1 MPSHTIKIASRNGGE
16 FDCYL
21 SLPNSSAKTPA
32 VVLASAVHGV
42 DADIRQIADD
52 FAARGFIAAAPDL
65 FYRSIPGPLPRD
77 DKRAGER
84 SQPRLPKIKAGED
97 DLSDTLAHL
106 RTLANHNG
114 KAVAM
119 GFCYGGPYAVI
130 GPKRLG
136 FAAGVSCHGTQ
147 MLDYVAE
154 FDGVTEP
161 VCVVWGDKDHLAPPP
176 VVDAYH
182 ALALR
187 SPNVEVRVFPGVLHG
202 FTMKGNAQTFNQ
214 PAYDFL
220 FDRTLAMLEGLHAP

>member
-1 MPSHTIKIASRNGGE
+1 MPSQTIKIASRNGGE

-65 FYRSIPGPLPRD
+65 FYRSIPGPLPRE

-97 DLSDTLAHL
+97 DLVDTLAHL

-136 FAAGVSCHGTQ
+136 FAAGVSCHGTN
-147 MLDYVAE
+147 MLDFVAE
-154 FDGVTEP
+154 FDGVTKP

-176 VVDAYH
+176 VVEAYH

-187 SPNVEVRVFPGVLHG
+187 SPNVEVRVFPGVHHG
-202 FTMKGNAQTFNQ
+202 FMMKSNPQAFSR

-220 FDRTLAMLEGLHAP
+220 FGRTLAMLEALA

>member
-1 MPSHTIKIASRNGGE
+1 MASRTIKITSRNGGT

-21 SLPNSSAKTPA
+21 GLPDSDTKAPA

-42 DADIRQIADD
+42 DADIRAMADD

-65 FYRSIPGPLPRD
+65 FYRSIPGPLPRE

-84 SQPRLPKIKAGED
+84 SQPRLAKIKAGED

-106 RTLANHNG
+106 RTLKNFNG

-147 MLDYVAE
+147 MLDYVGE
-154 FDGVTEP
+154 FEGVTQP
-161 VCVVWGDKDHLAPPP
+161 VCIVWGEKDHLAPPP
-176 VVDAYH
+176 VVEAYH

-187 SPNVEVRVFPGVLHG
+187 APNVEVRVFPGVLHG
-202 FTMKGNAQTFNQ
+202 FMMKGNPQAFDQ

-220 FDRTLAMLEGLHAP
+220 FGRTLAMLESLR

>member
-1 MPSHTIKIASRNGGE
+1 MPGRTIKIASRNGGE

-21 SLPNSSAKTPA
+21 SLPAASAKAPA

-65 FYRSIPGPLPRD
+65 FYRSVPGPLPRE

-84 SQPRLPKIKAGED
+84 SQPRLAKIKAGED
-97 DLSDTLAHL
+97 DLADTLAHI
-106 RTLANHNG
+106 RTLGNSNG

-147 MLDYVAE
+147 MLDYVGE
-154 FDGVTEP
+154 FEGVSQP
-161 VCVVWGDKDHLAPPP
+161 VCVVWGEKDHLAPPP

-187 SPNVEVRVFPGVLHG
+187 SPNVEVRVFPSVLHG
-202 FTMKGNAQTFNQ
+202 FMMKGNVQAFNP
-214 PAYDFL
+214 PAYDFT
-220 FDRTLAMLEGLHAP
+220 FGRALAILEALK